1 MIFAWD
7 ITITANTLATGPK
20 TMILKLSK
28 GVITKIEI
36 KFARGCHG
44 MVQVRLLHQEAQLL
58 PLSRGEW
65 ITGDDEAVSFP
76 EFFELW
82 TTPYQLKF
90 VGCSPGTGYNHV
102 VTVRVSVLPKTVAS
116 MIPVIELLTRLLQRM
131 GVLG

>member
-7 ITITANTLATGPK
+7 ITITADKKAASPK
-20 TMILKLSK
+20 TEILKLSK

-44 MVQVRLLHQEAQLL
+44 MVKVRLLHQEAQLV

-65 ITGDDEAVSFP
+65 ITGDDETVSFP

-90 VGCSPGTGYNHV
+90 VGCSPGTTYEHT
-102 VTVRVSVLPKTVAS
+102 VTVRIAVLPKTVAS

-131 GVLG
+131 GVLR